1 MKNSKGRKE
10 AGQIRGRTPTAAA
23 VMRARVSQHS
33 GARFYLPLV
42 HKDQA
47 VGVITAQS
55 FRTHAYTD
63 YHLNILRNL
72 ATYATIALENADA
85 YRRLNAPLERLTA
98 MQEQLV
104 VQEKLASLG
113 ALTAGIAHEI
123 KNPLNFVN
131 NFAELSVE
139 LAAELQQALESQ
151 RDRLDAAVYDAL
163 TGLAADLVLNARKI
177 HDHGRRA
184 DSIIRGMLLHS

>member
-1 MKNSKGRKE
+1 M
-10 AGQIRGRTPTAAA
+10 AGKPVASII
-23 VMRARVSQHS
+23 
-33 GARFYLPLV
+33 YLPLV
-42 HKDQA
+42 HKDRA
-47 VGVITAQS
+47 IGVITAQS

-85 YRRLNAPLERLTA
+85 YRRLNDTLERLKT

-131 NFAELSVE
+131 NFAELSME
-139 LAAELQQALESQ
+139 LA
-151 RDRLDAAVYDAL
+151 DGAAGRRSKASASGSARRRTTIC
-163 TGLAADLVLNARKI
+163 TGLA
-177 HDHGRRA
+177 GRPA
-184 DSIIRGMLLHS
+184 C